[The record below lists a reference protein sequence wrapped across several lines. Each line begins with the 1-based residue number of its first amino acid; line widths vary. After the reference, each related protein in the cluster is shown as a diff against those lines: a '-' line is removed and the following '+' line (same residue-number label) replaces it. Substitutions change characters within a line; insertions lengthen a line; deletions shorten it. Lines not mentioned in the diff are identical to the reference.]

1 MSAISGAV
9 AGLYR
14 GRLPMGA
21 DFFAENSA
29 LARDAAD
36 PSRRSEFRVPPWPG
50 SGGGEW
56 AYFAGNS
63 LGLQPRAAAGA
74 IEEELEAW
82 AELAVEG
89 WFEGE
94 RPWLTAA
101 DDLRP
106 ALGRMVGAAAAEVVA
121 MNTLTVNL
129 HLLMSTFYRP
139 TSERFRILI
148 EDAAFPSD
156 SHAVASQVRHHG
168 FDPATAVVRLRPR
181 EGEAALRTEDITAEL
196 ERIGGG
202 VALVLLGGVNY
213 LTGEL
218 FEIPE
223 VTAAAHEAGAV
234 VGWDLAHAVGNVPLE
249 LDAWGVDWAA
259 WCHYKYVNAGPGG
272 PGGAFVHERHAS
284 DASLPRLAGWWGNDP
299 ATRFRMEPGFVP
311 RPGAVGWQ
319 VSTPPVLAFAPLRA
333 SLELFD
339 AAGMPALR
347 ERSLRLTG
355 YLEALL
361 DVVVAER
368 RAQVLTPRDPARRG
382 CQLSLSVPDAR
393 TLAQRLRAEH
403 GVICDVREPD
413 VIRLAPTPLYS
424 SYHDCW
430 RAGAALRE
438 LLPAR

>member
-1 MSAISGAV
+1 MAAV
-9 AGLYR
+9 PLPFDEAG
-14 GRLPMGA
+14 
-21 DFFAENSA
+21 A

-36 PSRRSEFRVPPWPG
+36 PARRSDFCVPPWPERAG
-50 SGGGEW
+50 AEW

-74 IEEELEAW
+74 LAEELAAW
-82 AELAVEG
+82 SELGVEG
-89 WFEGE
+89 WFEGR
-94 RPWLTAA
+94 RPWLTAS
-101 DDLRP
+101 DELRP
-106 ALGRMVGAAAAEVVA
+106 SLARLTGAEVEEVVA

-129 HLLMSTFYRP
+129 HLLMATFYRP
-139 TSERFRILI
+139 TPSRFQIVI

-156 SHAVASQVRHHG
+156 SHAVASHVRHHG
-168 FDPATAVVRLRPR
+168 ADPAKAVVRLRPR
-181 EGEAALRTEDITAEL
+181 EGESALRTEDVVDEL
-196 ERIGGG
+196 ERLRGG

-218 FEIPE
+218 LAMAEI
-223 VTAAAHEAGAV
+223 TAAGHDVGAL

-249 LDAWGVDWAA
+249 LSAWGVDWAA
-259 WCHYKYVNAGPGG
+259 WCHYKYVNAGPGA
-272 PGGAFVHERHAS
+272 PGGAFVHGRHGR

-299 ATRFRMEPGFVP
+299 RTRFRMEPDFAP
-311 RPGAVGWQ
+311 RAGAAGWQ
-319 VSTPPVLAFAPLRA
+319 VSTPTVLAFAPLRA

-339 AAGMPALR
+339 EVGMQALR

-355 YLEALL
+355 YLESLL

-368 RAQVLTPRDPARRG
+368 SARVLTPRDEQRRG
-382 CQLSLSVPDAR
+382 CQLSLAVTEAR
-393 TLAQRLRAEH
+393 ALAARLRAEH

-413 VIRLAPTPLYS
+413 VLRFAPTPLYS

-430 RAGAALRE
+430 RAATGLSA

>member
-1 MSAISGAV
+1 MS
-9 AGLYR
+9 
-14 GRLPMGA
+14 A

-29 LARDAAD
+29 LAREAAD
-36 PSRRSEFRVPPWPG
+36 PSRRADFCVPPWPG
-50 SGGGEW
+50 SAGAEW

-63 LGLQPRAAAGA
+63 LGLQPRAAAAA
-74 IEEELEAW
+74 IEQELEVW

-89 WFEGE
+89 WFEGVQ
-94 RPWLTAA
+94 PWLTSA

-106 ALGRMVGAAAAEVVA
+106 ALARLVGAGVEEVVA

-139 TSERFRILI
+139 SPERFRIVI

-156 SHAVASQVRHHG
+156 SHAVASQARHHG
-168 FDPATAVVRLRPR
+168 LDPATAVVRLRPR

-196 ERIGGG
+196 GRLGGS

-218 FEIPE
+218 VDIPA
-223 VTAAAHEAGAV
+223 VTAATHEIGAV
-234 VGWDLAHAVGNVPLE
+234 AGWDLAHAVGNVPLE
-249 LDAWGVDWAA
+249 LNAWGVDWAA

-272 PGGAFVHERHAS
+272 PAGAFVHERHAT

-311 RPGAVGWQ
+311 RHGAVGWQ
-319 VSTPPVLAFAPLRA
+319 ISTPPVLAFAPLRA

-339 AAGMPALR
+339 AAGIQTLR
-347 ERSLRLTG
+347 ERSLRLSG

-368 RAQVLTPRDPARRG
+368 TARVLTPRNPARRG
-382 CQLSLSVPDAR
+382 CQISLSVPDAG
-393 TLAQRLRAEH
+393 TLSGRLRAEY

-413 VIRLAPTPLYS
+413 VIRLAPVPLYS

-430 RAGAALRE
+430 RAATALRE